1 MLTLPIK
8 RKWFDMIESGEKLE
22 EYRAMLAEM
31 LEDMQRQERME
42 CALRRLAEAMRAS
55 AAGFVI
61 IAEAASHF
69 ADDLARDDAIS
80 ELEKRIETQDA
91 EATAYSENVPSL
103 EELFRQLQEMACDR
117 DKKYIRP
124 PIEHDR
130 IRAPRKISPRNARY
144 ALHSEIIRHRA
155 RDTLPN

>member
-1 MLTLPIK
+1 MK
-8 RKWFDMIESGEKLE
+8 EK
-22 EYRAMLAEM
+22 YRAMLAEM

-42 CALRRLAEAMRAS
+42 CALRSIAETMRALS
-55 AAGFVI
+55 SGFDI
-61 IAEAASHF
+61 IAEAASSF
-69 ADDLARDDAIS
+69 AAECARYYTIS
-80 ELEKRIETQDA
+80 ELEKRIETKDA
-91 EATAYSENVPSL
+91 EGTAYSENVPSI

-130 IRAPRKISPRNARY
+130 IRAPRKIGPRNARY

-155 RDTLPN
+155 RDMLPN

>member
-1 MLTLPIK
+1 MK
-8 RKWFDMIESGEKLE
+8 EK
-22 EYRAMLAEM
+22 YRAMLAEM
-31 LEDMQRQERME
+31 LEDIQRHDRME
-42 CALRRLAEAMRAS
+42 RALRSVAEAMRAS

-61 IAEAASHF
+61 IAEAASHL
-69 ADDLARDDAIS
+69 ADDLARDDAIR
-80 ELEKRIETQDA
+80 ELEKHIETQDA
-91 EATAYSENVPSL
+91 EVTAYSENVPSI

-130 IRAPRKISPRNARY
+130 IRAPRKIGPRNVRRT
-144 ALHSEIIRHRA
+144 LHGEAIRHRA

>member
-1 MLTLPIK
+1 MK
-8 RKWFDMIESGEKLE
+8 EK
-22 EYRAMLAEM
+22 YRAMLAEM
-31 LEDMQRQERME
+31 LEAIQRHDRME
-42 CALRRLAEAMRAS
+42 RALRSVAEAMRAS

-61 IAEAASHF
+61 IAEAASHL
-69 ADDLARDDAIS
+69 ADDLARDDAIR
-80 ELEKRIETQDA
+80 ELEKHIETQDA
-91 EATAYSENVPSL
+91 EVTAYSENVPSI

-130 IRAPRKISPRNARY
+130 IRAPRKIGPRNVRRT
-144 ALHSEIIRHRA
+144 LHGEAIRHRA

>member
-1 MLTLPIK
+1 MK
-8 RKWFDMIESGEKLE
+8 EK
-22 EYRAMLAEM
+22 YRAMLAEM
-31 LEDMQRQERME
+31 LEDIQRHDRME
-42 CALRRLAEAMRAS
+42 RALRSVAEAMRAS

-61 IAEAASHF
+61 IAEAASHI
-69 ADDLARDDAIS
+69 ADDLARDDAIR
-80 ELEKRIETQDA
+80 ELEKHIETQDA
-91 EATAYSENVPSL
+91 EVTAYSENVPSI

-130 IRAPRKISPRNARY
+130 IRAPRKIGPRNVRRT
-144 ALHSEIIRHRA
+144 LHGEAIRHRA

>member
-1 MLTLPIK
+1 MK
-8 RKWFDMIESGEKLE
+8 EK
-22 EYRAMLAEM
+22 YRAMLAEM
-31 LEDMQRQERME
+31 LEDMQRYDRME
-42 CALRRLAEAMRAS
+42 RAMRHLAETIRALS
-55 AAGFVI
+55 AGFDI
-61 IAEAASHF
+61 IAVAVSHF

-91 EATAYSENVPSL
+91 EVTAYSENVPSI

-124 PIEHDR
+124 PIERDY
-130 IRAPRKISPRNARY
+130 IRAPRKIGPRNVRRT
-144 ALHSEIIRHRA
+144 LHGEAIRHRA

>member
-1 MLTLPIK
+1 MK
-8 RKWFDMIESGEKLE
+8 EK
-22 EYRAMLAEM
+22 YQAMLAEM

-42 CALRRLAEAMRAS
+42 CGLRSIAEAMRAS

-69 ADDLARDDAIS
+69 AADRARDDAIS
-80 ELEKRIETQDA
+80 ELEKRIETQD
-91 EATAYSENVPSL
+91 EEVTAYSENMPSI

-124 PIEHDR
+124 PIEHDY
-130 IRAPRKISPRNARY
+130 IRAPRKIGPRNVRRT
-144 ALHSEIIRHRA
+144 LHKEAIRHRA

>member
-1 MLTLPIK
+1 MK
-8 RKWFDMIESGEKLE
+8 EK
-22 EYRAMLAEM
+22 YQAMLAEM
-31 LEDMQRQERME
+31 LEDIQRHDRME
-42 CALRRLAEAMRAS
+42 RALRSVAEAMRAS

-61 IAEAASHF
+61 IAEAASHL
-69 ADDLARDDAIS
+69 ADDLARDDAIR
-80 ELEKRIETQDA
+80 ELEKHIETQDA
-91 EATAYSENVPSL
+91 EVTAYSENVPSI

-130 IRAPRKISPRNARY
+130 IRAPRKIGPRNVRRT
-144 ALHSEIIRHRA
+144 LHGEAIRHRA